1 MRNIPAK
8 RVENKKKRGTGIMVK
23 KHVILSVLIL
33 GLSACSTMQQFQS
46 LSPQEKAD
54 YAAIADH
61 MSIDQRKVYLSQ
73 ATAEMRTAYLK
84 ELGIYDQFLEKAA
97 FVRLDQE
104 KQSDFMRVY
113 LNSKPDDIR
122 RQLASFDTS
131 TRELI
136 VKKDLQYGWDQGRVL
151 LSLGRPLEVYES
163 KNAAGT
169 NQLWVYDGKSAP
181 TYIYFENGQ
190 LSNWAQ

>member
-1 MRNIPAK
+1 MAK
-8 RVENKKKRGTGIMVK
+8 KQI
-23 KHVILSVLIL
+23 ILTMLLI
-33 GLSACSTMQQFQS
+33 GFTACSTMQQFQS

-61 MSIDQRKVYLSQ
+61 MSIDQRKVYLAKAS
-73 ATAEMRTAYLK
+73 AESRTDYLK
-84 ELGIYDQFLEKAA
+84 ELGIYDQYLEKAA

-113 LNSKPDDIR
+113 LNSKPEDIR
-122 RQLASFDTS
+122 RQLAAFDTN

-163 KNAAGT
+163 KGAAGT
-169 NQLWVYDGKSAP
+169 NQLWVYDGKNAP

>member
-1 MRNIPAK
+1 
-8 RVENKKKRGTGIMVK
+8 MVK